1 VFEAAVG
8 GGAEN
13 VEDAGDRWVVLTE
26 KVALDQVK
34 QAIIAAGLTVS
45 GFGLSQLPK
54 NRKTVEGRDAE
65 VCMNLV
71 ESLEDHD
78 DVQKVYADFELSEA
92 EIQRLSQ

>member
-1 VFEAAVG
+1 
-8 GGAEN
+8 
-13 VEDAGDRWVVLTE
+13 
-26 KVALDQVK
+26 
-34 QAIIAAGLTVS
+34 
-45 GFGLSQLPK
+45 
-54 NRKTVEGRDAE
+54 